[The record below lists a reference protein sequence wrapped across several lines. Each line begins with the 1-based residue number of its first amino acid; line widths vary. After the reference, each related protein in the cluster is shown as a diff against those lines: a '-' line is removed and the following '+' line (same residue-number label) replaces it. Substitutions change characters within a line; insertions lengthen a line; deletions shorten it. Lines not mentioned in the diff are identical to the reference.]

1 MIATTLII
9 LLIISTYIILNLY
22 RKLRKAE
29 AAIVQLGIDN
39 DVKYIQFYKV
49 FKEISNNIAAVD
61 KKASFK
67 SEDEVGYAWNL
78 FMDLNQQL
86 DELFK
91 TIITE

>member
-9 LLIISTYIILNLY
+9 LLLISTYIILNLY

-29 AAIVQLGIDN
+29 TTIIQMELDN
-39 DVKYIQFYKV
+39 DVKYIKFYKI

-67 SEDEVGYAWNL
+67 SEDEVGYAWKL
-78 FMDLNQQL
+78 FMDLNRQM

-91 TIITE
+91 TIISD